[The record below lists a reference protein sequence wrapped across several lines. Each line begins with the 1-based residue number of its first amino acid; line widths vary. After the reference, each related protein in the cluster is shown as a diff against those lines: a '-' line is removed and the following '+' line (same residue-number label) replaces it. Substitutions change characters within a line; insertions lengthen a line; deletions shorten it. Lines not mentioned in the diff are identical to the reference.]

1 MVARAARLRRRSRHD
16 QVGVV
21 GIETDPATAY
31 FLDGIGDLLGTPQRR
46 ENFARYALGLI
57 GDGDRKTAET
67 LGRTILQSIR
77 CEQMT

>member
-1 MVARAARLRRRSRHD
+1 MES
-16 QVGVV
+16 
-21 GIETDPATAY
+21 TA
-31 FLDGIGDLLGTPQRR
+31 G
-46 ENFARYALGLI
+46 